1 MIYVADD
8 GSMGS
13 AFNLVLVDRE
23 SLTSD
28 QWLEVEEAGDSE
40 RVMKVIELLWGTG
53 RNVWMPNIEDGD
65 VKEIAL

>member
-23 SLTSD
+23 SLTTD
-28 QWLEVEEAGDSE
+28 QWLEVEEAGDNE

-53 RNVWMPNIEDGD
+53 RNVWMPNIEDRD